1 MTTSPKEFDVIV
13 IGTGSGSSIADSAI
27 AEGLTAAIVDKGPF
41 GGTCVQRGCIP
52 SKELIHSADVMETI
66 KTAEKFGIKA
76 RVESIDWDYIIRR
89 VANETEE
96 SGRVIEERTRNNG
109 IAIYKGE
116 ARFVDHKVLEVN
128 GERITAPTIMVS
140 AGSRPAIPPIPGI
153 ADVPYIT
160 SDEALFLPEQP
171 RRLIVL
177 GGGFIGAELAHFF
190 GALGTEVTI
199 IDMAPLLVSTEDHQ
213 IAERFTDVFRRKYNV
228 VLDARVSR
236 VYRQGDGIGLD
247 VTTPDGD
254 RTFEG
259 DTLLVAT
266 GRTPNT
272 DLLDVAATGVEVD
285 SRGFVAVD
293 EYLETS
299 VPGIWALGDI
309 VGKFMLKH
317 NANWEWW
324 YADHNMFNRGP
335 KKAVDYHAMPR
346 AVFSS
351 PQIGSVGLTEEQLQE
366 QGIPYVVGSWEYIW
380 GAYGIAID
388 DRDGLV
394 KVLAHPETREI
405 LGCHIIGTDASM
417 LIQEVA
423 NAMRLH
429 LTTDVFS
436 QGIYIHPALPEVI
449 YRAFRS
455 VPGTKVPPV

>member
-1 MTTSPKEFDVIV
+1 
-13 IGTGSGSSIADSAI
+13 
-27 AEGLTAAIVDKGPF
+27 
-41 GGTCVQRGCIP
+41 
-52 SKELIHSADVMETI
+52 
-66 KTAEKFGIKA
+66 
-76 RVESIDWDYIIRR
+76 
-89 VANETEE
+89 
-96 SGRVIEERTRNNG
+96 
-109 IAIYKGE
+109 
-116 ARFVDHKVLEVN
+116 
-128 GERITAPTIMVS
+128 
-140 AGSRPAIPPIPGI
+140 
-153 ADVPYIT
+153 
-160 SDEALFLPEQP
+160 
-171 RRLIVL
+171 
-177 GGGFIGAELAHFF
+177 
-190 GALGTEVTI
+190 
-199 IDMAPLLVSTEDHQ
+199 
-213 IAERFTDVFRRKYNV
+213 
-228 VLDARVSR
+228 
-236 VYRQGDGIGLD
+236 
-247 VTTPDGD
+247 
-254 RTFEG
+254 
-259 DTLLVAT
+259 
-266 GRTPNT
+266 
-272 DLLDVAATGVEVD
+272 LDVAATGVEVD
-285 SRGFVAVD
+285 AKGFIVVD

-366 QGIPYVVGSWEYIW
+366 QWIPYVAGSWEYIW

-405 LGCHIIGTDASM
+405 LGCHIIGTDAST

-429 LTTDVFS
+429 LTTDAFS
-436 QGIYIHPALPEVI
+436 QGIYIHLALPEVI